1 MTETELKETIARIA
15 PPDEAAR
22 AAAHAHW
29 AKLAKPLGG
38 LGRLETMIEDA
49 AALTGRE
56 DIDVSRRAVF
66 VLCADNGVVVQG
78 VSQTDQS
85 VTRAVAENLAR
96 AHHERLPDGGDGA
109 LRRCARGY
117 RHGGG
122 EGARRAGQAHRRR
135 HGGFH
140 AGARDD
146 ARADNRR
153 D

>member
-15 PPDEAAR
+15 SPDEAAR

-56 DIDVSRRAVF
+56 DIVVSRRAVF
-66 VLCADNGVVVQG
+66 VLCADNGVVAQG

-96 AHHERLPDGGDGA
+96 RTTSVCRMAETAHCDVVPVDI
-109 LRRCARGY
+109 
-117 RHGGG
+117 GGG
-122 EGARRAGQAHRRR
+122 EGARHAGQAHCRR

-140 AGARDD
+140 AGTRDD

>member
-1 MTETELKETIARIA
+1 MTEKELKEALRDVPGA
-15 PPDEAAR
+15 DEAAR

-66 VLCADNGVVVQG
+66 VLCADNGVVAQG

-85 VTRAVAENLAR
+85 VTRAVAENLA
-96 AHHERLPDGGDGA
+96 AQRLPDGGDGA

-122 EGARRAGQAHRRR
+122 EGARRAGQAHCRR